1 MFGWEKRILK
11 SLVTRAPTD
20 PAALLSTHLFPAGTS
35 SPLEARPHPL
45 AQDAGCRP
53 QELLL
58 SSHPEVVL
66 ARSFPVTLYT
76 ALSCHGHG
84 SNAAPDSRKGSSKGS
99 PPDSW
104 VGELHIIS
112 SMVTETLM

>member
-20 PAALLSTHLFPAGTS
+20 PAALLSTHLFPARHLLPTRG
-35 SPLEARPHPL
+35 PAPPP
-45 AQDAGCRP
+45 AQDAGCLP

-76 ALSCHGHG
+76 ALSCHGHW
-84 SNAAPDSRKGSSKGS
+84 SNAAPDSSKGSSKGS
-99 PPDSW
+99 PAD
-104 VGELHIIS
+104 
-112 SMVTETLM
+112 